1 MMINLSQ
8 LLSLKN
14 ITCFFTYLYH
24 FKVPVAGQTSD
35 EELKASIMK
44 EFFPEEMKREEF
56 ENNNV
61 LIAEVWLSPYVYC
74 DYTFFQ

>member
-1 MMINLSQ
+1 M
-8 LLSLKN
+8 
-14 ITCFFTYLYH
+14 
-24 FKVPVAGQTSD
+24 PVAGQTSD

-61 LIAEVWLSPYVYC
+61 LIAEV
-74 DYTFFQ
+74 

>member
-1 MMINLSQ
+1 M
-8 LLSLKN
+8 
-14 ITCFFTYLYH
+14 
-24 FKVPVAGQTSD
+24 PVAGQTSD

-61 LIAEVWLSPYVYC
+61 LIAEVWLMFIVITLSFNKWCIFLYIATIYIFSYSLTVFL
-74 DYTFFQ
+74 DSS